1 MPCGR
6 IDSDAQANRKEAVI
20 MDKNKKKK
28 PSAPGS
34 KGPKTQSD
42 YKTRESEGKAS
53 QADSKFQKEFGKAK
67 ETLRKG

>member
-1 MPCGR
+1 
-6 IDSDAQANRKEAVI
+6 